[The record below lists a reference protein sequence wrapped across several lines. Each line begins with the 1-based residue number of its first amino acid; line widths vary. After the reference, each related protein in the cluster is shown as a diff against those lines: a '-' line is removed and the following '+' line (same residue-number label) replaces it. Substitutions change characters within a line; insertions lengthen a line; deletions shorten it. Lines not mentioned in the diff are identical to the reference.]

1 MKSPINIVFIFL
13 FILLISTST
22 IAHEA
27 NTIEGKVE
35 ITYEVTFSNNADN
48 FWWDYSTTQL
58 TPYHVENGSKLNL
71 TISDV
76 SDPQSSM
83 DLSIGNVTFL
93 GFPDWEGEEALAIGY
108 WKVPVSFGFVAN
120 TSWTDTKFAMD
131 QSDLQSFNFT
141 LPHLNYLGGAV
152 DSVLFEFQDLSQTTR
167 LIYDQS
173 SGILLESTSKVF
185 GFNLSFRI
193 YSINGDQEFHKS
205 TLSSSSTDDTIIFS
219 PLLLSVTLLLVVV
232 KKKY

>member
-1 MKSPINIVFIFL
+1 MFL
-13 FILLISTST
+13 FILLISNST

-27 NTIEGKVE
+27 HTIEGKVE
-35 ITYEVTFSNNADN
+35 IMYEVTFSNNADN
-48 FWWDYSTTQL
+48 FWWDYSTAQL
-58 TPYHVENGSKLNL
+58 TPYHIENGSKLNL

-83 DLSIGNVTFL
+83 DLSIGNATFL

-108 WKVPVSFGFVAN
+108 WKVPSSFGFVAN

-131 QSDLQSFNFT
+131 QGDLESFNFT
-141 LPHLNYLGGAV
+141 FPHLDYLGGVV
-152 DSVLFEFQDLSQTTR
+152 DSVVFEFQDVSQTTR
-167 LIYDQS
+167 LIYDQAT
-173 SGILLESTSKVF
+173 GILLESVSKVF

-205 TLSSSSTDDTIIFS
+205 TVSSSSTDDTTIFN
-219 PLLLSVTLLLVVV
+219 PLLLSITFLLVVV